1 MSAGKGPSTSERGP
15 RGIPG
20 RWVVLAIFIISILGS
35 TLALLIIRPV
45 PGAEPVER
53 ESRPFGPAT
62 RGDQG
67 AVPLINRGGNGE

>member
-1 MSAGKGPSTSERGP
+1 MSASNDSSGSERGP

-20 RWVVLAIFIISILGS
+20 KWVVLAIFIISILGS
-35 TLALLIIRPV
+35 TLALLIIHPV

-53 ESRPFGPAT
+53 ENRPFGPAT

-67 AVPLINRGGNGE
+67 SVPLIYRGANGE